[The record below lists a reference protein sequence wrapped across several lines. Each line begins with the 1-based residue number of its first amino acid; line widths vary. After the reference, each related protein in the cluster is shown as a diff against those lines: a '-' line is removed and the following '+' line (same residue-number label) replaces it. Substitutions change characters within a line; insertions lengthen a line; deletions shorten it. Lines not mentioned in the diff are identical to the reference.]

1 MTSSTIIQ
9 LNKVDVQLEGK
20 MILSSL
26 SFSIQKGERVA
37 LIGPSGAG
45 KTTLLNVLS
54 KFIQANN
61 GTVFIGEK
69 NINDYSNQKQ
79 LAKKIGMIRQQ
90 YDLIEQLP
98 VIQNVLV
105 GRLADWG
112 FWKSVVSLL
121 VPLDKTIALQA
132 LERVGLKGL
141 EDKKTKNLSGGQQQ
155 RVALARLLVQKP
167 EIILADEPV
176 ASLDPAR
183 AEDVLTFITE
193 LVVEEN
199 QTLITSIHSVA
210 YARKYFTRVI
220 ALKEGKIYFD
230 KAAND
235 VTDEDLQDLYQLEQW
250 S

>member
-1 MTSSTIIQ
+1 MTSSAIIQ
-9 LNKVDVQLEGK
+9 LNKVDVQLERK
-20 MILSSL
+20 IILSSL
-26 SFSIQKGERVA
+26 SFSIQKGERIA

-54 KFIQANN
+54 KFINVTN
-61 GTVFIGEK
+61 GTIIIDGKE
-69 NINDYSNQKQ
+69 ITDYSNQKQ

-98 VIQNVLV
+98 VIQDVIV

-112 FWKSVVSLL
+112 FWKSMVSLV
-121 VPLDKTIALQA
+121 VPLDKTVALQA

-141 EDKKTKNLSGGQQQ
+141 EDNKTKNLSGGQQQ

-183 AEDVLTFITE
+183 AEDVLTFLTE
-193 LVVEEN
+193 LVTEEN
-199 QTLITSIHSVA
+199 QTLITSIHSVT

-230 KAAND
+230 KAATN
-235 VTDEDLQDLYQLEQW
+235 VTDEDLQELYQLEQW

>member
-1 MTSSTIIQ
+1 MASSTIIQ
-9 LNKVDVQLEGK
+9 LNNVDVQLEGK

-26 SFSIQKGERVA
+26 SFSIQKGERIA

-54 KFIQANN
+54 KFTPVTN
-61 GTVFIGEK
+61 GTVVIDEK

-79 LAKKIGMIRQQ
+79 LAKKIGLIRQQ

-112 FWKSVVSLL
+112 FWKSMVSLL
-121 VPLDKTIALQA
+121 VPLDKTIALEA

-183 AEDVLTFITE
+183 AEDVLTFLTN
-193 LVVEEN
+193 LVIEEN
-199 QTLITSIHSVA
+199 QTLITSIHSVT

-230 KAAND
+230 KTAD
-235 VTDEDLQDLYQLEQW
+235 EMTDDDLQELYQLEQW